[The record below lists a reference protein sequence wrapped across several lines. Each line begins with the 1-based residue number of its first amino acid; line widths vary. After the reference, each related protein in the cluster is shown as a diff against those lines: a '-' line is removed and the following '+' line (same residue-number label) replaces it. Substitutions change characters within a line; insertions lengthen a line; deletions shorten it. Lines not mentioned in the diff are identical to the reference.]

1 MRGAGWCFLEGD
13 FYPPKKPQKEERR
26 GNTTY
31 CAHFKAE
38 KMRKQLDKC
47 LVFGDTSAF
56 SVITMVTTTNLL
68 VSSHL
73 TWQCQSPYYC
83 TSNEKISTPL
93 YSNPFR
99 PSFQYSMGKK
109 TLEKDLWNGFTIKA
123 FKCVCVL
130 KIGLSKKSFSGLA
143 LCHIIAFKALKKA
156 VRTAAA
162 GWKFLDVI
170 QEGEEK
176 WKVDGYKGIF

>member
-56 SVITMVTTTNLL
+56 SVITMVTTTKLV

-73 TWQCQSPYYC
+73 TWKCQSPYYC
-83 TSNEKISTPL
+83 TSNEKIPTPL

-109 TLEKDLWNGFTIKA
+109 LWKRFMKWFSIKA
-123 FKCVCVL
+123 FKTLRLL
-130 KIGLSKKSFSGLA
+130 KSSPMIS
-143 LCHIIAFKALKKA
+143 
-156 VRTAAA
+156 
-162 GWKFLDVI
+162 
-170 QEGEEK
+170 
-176 WKVDGYKGIF
+176 

>member
-1 MRGAGWCFLEGD
+1 
-13 FYPPKKPQKEERR
+13 
-26 GNTTY
+26 
-31 CAHFKAE
+31 
-38 KMRKQLDKC
+38 MRKQLDKC

-56 SVITMVTTTNLL
+56 SVITMVTTTKLV

-73 TWQCQSPYYC
+73 TWKCQSPYYC
-83 TSNEKISTPL
+83 TSNEKIPTPL

-109 TLEKDLWNGFTIKA
+109 TLKKIYEM
-123 FKCVCVL
+123 VL
-130 KIGLSKKSFSGLA
+130 LSKLSNVFVSWKLA
-143 LCHIIAFKALKKA
+143 CRKKKFFGISPLPYHCFQSTQKA
-156 VRTAAA
+156 VRTAAG